1 MNRCKRILSI
11 LIIAALII
19 GMLPEIKYVAADE
32 TTSVESNENGKEE
45 KSPVFDSLEFLT
57 SAFTTGTWV
66 KGTTYQSDKLEY
78 DLPLKNYSTSSLALQ
93 ATTVYDTDSFE
104 AVAEYVDINGNSK
117 TVSINSGA
125 ITYLTDIPFDASV
138 IYITIADKNDENNK
152 TTYTFNVTRPRD
164 TTKTIKATTG
174 FAIKPAERE
183 LFSIKY
189 KSGVEGT
196 MFKAGAD
203 GIATTTTGVSATQY
217 NYRTYLINNTK
228 EFQLTATTTT
238 VYEHI
243 RYSIDDGATWTEL
256 AQGGSVTDTLKI
268 PEDQSELK
276 VIFQIM
282 DDSAYVTSD
291 AENPFEGADVNTYTV
306 WVESVSA
313 FNTQAQMSSVS
324 SEDGDLYTSNT
335 ASSTAY
341 TVIIPTGE
349 SAANLK
355 FSVSDGA
362 TVKVGTAVQTPDD
375 NGIYTLALK
384 TSSQTI
390 TVTSEDGSLVSTYT
404 AMYKVKTSGA
414 PDKVVD
420 YLCINSQYTNASYG
434 VSPEATLYSSLK
446 SLGGFGGYI
455 TYYYEDAIKN
465 DPANPYGVDFYIYGN
480 SNITSSTGVYDS
492 FPEPGQVWVSENGTD
507 WYALAGSEHY
517 EDTTIWNYTITYSKT
532 ASGKTAWTDNQGNS
546 NDGSSYT
553 GNWVNSK
560 YYTLN
565 SLANSSEITL
575 NGILLLSREGT
586 VTGSSTTATYAS
598 KTSFGY
604 ADYYRNGTIGQAVN
618 PYMENPDCVNGFDIA
633 WAVDENGLP
642 VTLSEVHY
650 IKVVSASN
658 IWAGAFG
665 EKSTEITSVIR
676 ATAGSSEASDSSAAE
691 TASETTA
698 PESIIIKN
706 LSENTDN
713 TDLGINASEVLV
725 AITDDQVYEI
735 ALGSMQNISISL
747 KGLSDD
753 ANIYVNNQRINPSE
767 EAEIS
772 LGNSEEKLV
781 RVIVQEGTA
790 SPLIY
795 VFKLT
800 HETMDELKLISEI
813 NVTSEGKTYTA
824 TSTDGLNYT
833 LTVPYSENAA
843 VIAITTKDNTT
854 CLVNGEEPATDYTL
868 ETGDNEFTIKA
879 ASAAVN
885 EAVKLTVTMK
895 EKVVL
900 PDAIGTVT
908 VTVLGDEKHGEDG
921 TVHSYDKTPDELQVW
936 VNQVECTAREGYT
949 VKDIIEQLFEEQD
962 IEYVNAGGNYIT
974 EINGLAAMDNGSNS
988 GWLYLL
994 NGAYADYGIADQK
1007 VASGD
1012 VIIFHYTDD
1021 YLEEDFT
1028 RGKDNENDDNTEN
1041 KPEEG
1046 DINSSDKEPTEDN
1059 GDTTEDTDL
1068 EKLQNIY
1075 QETLDYLLNNTT
1087 PTVGSVGGDWAVLGI
1102 ALSGNSDSSYA
1113 QSYYEAVVKLLK
1125 EKESNKLSNSKSTDN
1140 SRVILA
1146 LNALG
1151 FDADDVEG
1159 YNLIEPLEDLD
1170 YVKKQ
1175 GINGVIFALIA
1186 LNSTDYSLSD
1196 STENTLSRTVLGNL
1210 EYRNSLVEYLIS
1222 MQLDDGGFALTGDK
1236 ADPDVTAMAIQA
1248 LTPFYEA
1255 GDKAAV
1261 EAVNDAVACLEGL
1274 QNENGSFSSYGTA
1287 NAESTSQVIIALS
1300 GLGIDADKD
1309 SRFVK
1314 SKGSALAALYSF
1326 YTGRGTFVH
1335 SADGEANQMATEQ
1348 AALALT
1354 AYLRM
1359 KYGEADIYDMTTVN
1373 TAETSKPDN
1382 ENNSNGSSSGD
1393 NSSDINDSENSDSEN
1408 NDSDKNVMNPSGT
1421 ITNGSQISDS
1431 QVNDSQ
1437 ISGSQINDSQLN
1449 GSQISDSNPDY
1460 VHDDDNNGKGDAAS
1474 GDDSTVINQE
1484 ANDKPEADGNSNSS
1498 TDKSGSLAE
1507 PDSKPVTGDNIACF
1521 VILALLSGLTGVTV
1535 MSARKKLKNNLDY

>member
-11 LIIAALII
+11 LIIAALMI

-32 TTSVESNENGKEE
+32 TTSVESDENGKEE

-57 SAFTTGTWV
+57 SAFTNGTWV

-117 TVSINSGA
+117 SVSINSAA

-152 TTYTFNVTRPRD
+152 TTYKFNVTRPRD

-174 FAIKPAERE
+174 FVIKPAERE

-203 GIATTTTGVSATQY
+203 GAATTTTGISATQY
-217 NYRTYLINNTK
+217 NYRTYLLNNTK

-238 VYEHI
+238 AYEHI

-268 PEDQSELK
+268 PEDESELK

-306 WVESVSA
+306 WVESVNS
-313 FNTQAQMSSVS
+313 FNTQAQISSVS
-324 SEDGDLYTSNT
+324 SDEGDLYTSNT

-375 NGIYTLALK
+375 NGIYTLGLK

-517 EDTTIWNYTITYSKT
+517 EDTAIWDYTITYSKT

-565 SLANSSEITL
+565 SLSGSDEITL
-575 NGILLLSREGT
+575 SGILLLSREGT

-676 ATAGSSEASDSSAAE
+676 ATAGSAEASDSSAAE
-691 TASETTA
+691 TATDSTA

-713 TDLGINASEVLV
+713 TDLGINASEVSV
-725 AITDDQVYEI
+725 AITDDQVYEV

-747 KGLSDD
+747 KGVSDE

-767 EAEIS
+767 AAEIS

-800 HETMDELKLISEI
+800 HETIDELKLISEI
-813 NVTSEGKTYTA
+813 NVTSEDKTYTA
-824 TSTDGLNYT
+824 TSTDGINYT
-833 LTVPYSENAA
+833 LTVPYSENAVA
-843 VIAITTKDNTT
+843 LAITTKDNTT
-854 CLVNGEEPATDYTL
+854 CLINDEEPASNYAL
-868 ETGDNEFTIKA
+868 EVGNNEFTIKA

-885 EAVKLTVTMK
+885 ETVKLTVTMK

-949 VKDIIEQLFEEQD
+949 VKDIIEQLFEEQY
-962 IEYVNAGGNYIT
+962 IEYINAGGNYIT
-974 EINGLAAMDNGSNS
+974 EINGLAAMDNGANS

-994 NGAYADYGIADQK
+994 NGTYADYGIADQTI
-1007 VASGD
+1007 ADGD
-1012 VIIFHYTDD
+1012 IIIFHYTDD
-1021 YLEEDFT
+1021 YMEEDFL
-1028 RGKDNENDDNTEN
+1028 RGKDYGSGDDNS
-1041 KPEEG
+1041 
-1046 DINSSDKEPTEDN
+1046 SSDV
-1059 GDTTEDTDL
+1059 TD
-1068 EKLQNIY
+1068 EEFNNIY
-1075 QETLDYLLNNTT
+1075 KTTGEYLSENVA
-1087 PTVGSVGGDWAVLGI
+1087 PAIGSIGGEWTVIGLAR
-1102 ALSGNSDSSYA
+1102 SGKADSAYA
-1113 QSYYEAVVKLLK
+1113 QSYYDEVKKLLK
-1125 EKESNKLSNSKSTDN
+1125 ESDSNKLSNSKSTEN
-1140 SRVILA
+1140 SRIALA
-1146 LNALG
+1146 LTALG
-1151 FDADDVEG
+1151 LNASDVLG
-1159 YNLIEPLEDLD
+1159 YDLLEPLEDLD

-1186 LNSTDYSLSD
+1186 LNSTDYKLSALLENN
-1196 STENTLSRTVLGNL
+1196 STVSKAVNTDCK
-1210 EYRNSLVEYLIS
+1210 NSLVEYLLS
-1222 MQLDDGGFALTGDK
+1222 LELSDGGFALTGDE

-1248 LTPFYEA
+1248 LIPYYEA
-1255 GDKAAV
+1255 GDEAVKAAV
-1261 EAVNDAVACLEGL
+1261 DSAINCLCKL
-1274 QNENGSFSSYGTA
+1274 QNEDGSFSSYGTA
-1287 NAESTSQVIIALS
+1287 NVESTAQVVIALS
-1300 GLGIDADKD
+1300 GLGIDAGSD

-1314 SKGSALAALYSF
+1314 TNGSALSALCSF
-1326 YTGRGTFVH
+1326 YLGDGTFEH
-1335 SADGEANQMATEQ
+1335 AAAGGTNQMATEQ
-1348 AALALT
+1348 AYLALT
-1354 AYLRM
+1354 AYYRM
-1359 KYGEADIYDMTTVN
+1359 KNGETDLYDMSDVLAINPSVDDNTTGDSTGN
-1373 TAETSKPDN
+1373 NGIND
-1382 ENNSNGSSSGD
+1382 ENNAANGLTTDDSS
-1393 NSSDINDSENSDSEN
+1393 NSDL
-1408 NDSDKNVMNPSGT
+1408 V
-1421 ITNGSQISDS
+1421 
-1431 QVNDSQ
+1431 
-1437 ISGSQINDSQLN
+1437 
-1449 GSQISDSNPDY
+1449 SDSN
-1460 VHDDDNNGKGDAAS
+1460 
-1474 GDDSTVINQE
+1474 Q
-1484 ANDKPEADGNSNSS
+1484 NSNS
-1498 TDKSGSLAE
+1498 DKEAE
-1507 PDSKPVTGDNIACF
+1507 ATTETKPATGDNINMFIAMALISGFACLF
-1521 VILALLSGLTGVTV
+1521 MAGK
-1535 MSARKKLKNNLDY
+1535 RKQE